1 MTTHVWF
8 TRGALAILLA
18 LLGWTFWGGP
28 SAVGQQNQPQRGGAT
43 PQNVG
48 EPAGPFDQGPFAV
61 DRKRSNET
69 KILAALEE
77 PTEVDF
83 TDQPLQDVIDF
94 LKERHRIEIQL
105 DKRALEDAG
114 QGSDTPIT
122 RKLKGITLDSALD
135 LILGELDCTF
145 MIHDEVL
152 LITTQVV
159 AENMLTVKVYPVSDL
174 AKSAG
179 NAPRGGRE
187 RSNEFQLLADVIRTN
202 IASDSWQCAH
212 QRGPGTISEY
222 PHSGALVVAQ
232 TWQIHREIE
241 RLLTDLREAR
251 NAETTRN

>member
-8 TRGALAILLA
+8 TRGALVILLA

-61 DRKRSNET
+61 DRKRSNEA
-69 KILAALEE
+69 KILAALDE

-94 LKERHRIEIQL
+94 LKEKHQIEIQL
-105 DKRALEDAG
+105 DNRALEDAG

-122 RKLKGITLDSALD
+122 RNIKGITLDSLLD
-135 LILGELDCTF
+135 LILGELDCTYV
-145 MIHDEVL
+145 IHDEVL
-152 LITTQVV
+152 LITTMTE
-159 AENMLTVKVYPVSDL
+159 AENMLTEKVYPVSDL
-174 AKSAG
+174 AKSTG
-179 NAPRGGRE
+179 APRGGRE
-187 RSNEFQLLADVIRTN
+187 RPNDYQLLADVIRTN

-212 QRGPGTISEY
+212 QSGPGTISAY
-222 PHSGALVVAQ
+222 PNCGALIVAQ
-232 TWQIHREIE
+232 TWPIHREIE

-251 NAETTRN
+251 TAETTRN

>member
-1 MTTHVWF
+1 MTTNVWF
-8 TRGALAILLA
+8 TRGAFLSLVA
-18 LLGWTFWGGP
+18 LLGWIALGGP
-28 SAVGQQNQPQRGGAT
+28 RAVGQQNQPPLGGAP
-43 PQNVG
+43 PQKVG
-48 EPAGPFDQGPFAV
+48 GPAGPFDQGPFAV
-61 DRKRSNET
+61 DRRRSNEV
-69 KILAALEE
+69 KILAALDE

-94 LKERHRIEIQL
+94 LKEKHQIEIQL

-122 RKLKGITLDSALD
+122 RNLKSVTLDSALD
-135 LILGELDCTF
+135 LMLGELDCTYL
-145 MIHDEVL
+145 IHDEVL
-152 LITTQVV
+152 LITTQTV

-179 NAPRGGRE
+179 GAPRGGRE
-187 RSNEFQLLADVIRTN
+187 RANDYQLLADVIRTN

-222 PHSGALVVAQ
+222 PNSGALVVAQ

-241 RLLTDLREAR
+241 RLLTDLRGAR
-251 NAETTRN
+251 TAETSRN